1 MIDLNGVPM
10 HAAPLTSPRILCMD
24 VCIGSAL
31 GGGVCVEEWGGRDT
45 APDPS
50 SAELHEAVEEE
61 VHPLYAHE
69 VGHLSGAFPWILNI
83 S

>member
-1 MIDLNGVPM
+1 MYVLARPWV
-10 HAAPLTSPRILCMD
+10 A
-24 VCIGSAL
+24 
-31 GGGVCVEEWGGRDT
+31 VCVWRRGGRDT
-45 APDPS
+45 APNPS